1 MSKILVFVSKQQD
14 YQDDRSGSTMILL
27 FADKSLIIG
36 PGAKPEMYLVKPT
49 MFHQQTFSNY
59 RPWSEYHDL

>member
-27 FADKSLIIG
+27 FADKSLILG
-36 PGAKPEMYLVKPT
+36 PGAKPEMYLVKA
-49 MFHQQTFSNY
+49 
-59 RPWSEYHDL
+59 YHVSSANVFQLSSME